1 MKKSFLISL
10 LQNWLLIALGVLI
23 AAHVVDGITYDSG
36 WTLFIAVILLSAF
49 NAFIKPILVLF
60 TLPLIILTFGIGLW
74 FINALLFM
82 FVSKL
87 VSGFEVA
94 SFSAAMWGS
103 LIVSIVAIVVNLIL
117 GSRKDK
123 NPPSSP
129 QGGNKID
136 KDDVIDI

>member
-1 MKKSFLISL
+1 MRKNFFVSLI
-10 LQNWLLIALGVLI
+10 QNWLLIALGVLI
-23 AAHVVDGITYDSG
+23 AAHVVNGISYDTG

-49 NAFIKPILVLF
+49 NTFIKPILVLI

-87 VSGFEVA
+87 VSGFVVE
-94 SFSAAMWGS
+94 SFTAAMWGS

-117 GSRKDK
+117 GSGK
-123 NPPSSP
+123 PPSRPSDSH
-129 QGGNKID
+129 KIE

>member
-1 MKKSFLISL
+1 MRKSFLVTLI
-10 LQNWLLIALGVLI
+10 QNWLLIALGVLI
-23 AAHVVDGITYDSG
+23 AAHVVDGINYDSG

-49 NAFIKPILVLF
+49 NAFIKPILVLL

-74 FINALLFM
+74 FINALLFI
-82 FVSKL
+82 FVAKL
-87 VSGFEVA
+87 VPGFEVA

-117 GSRKDK
+117 GSGKK
-123 NPPSSP
+123 PPSPPSNKP
-129 QGGNKID
+129 KID